1 VLVAPAPPSI
11 VTKLLHCDRTRP
23 QDIVTEQEYL
33 IVRSI
38 STRRRP
44 RASHAKKGLLVRAV
58 AFQSDKRMLLR
69 ICFRRAVTYVSGFD
83 NLSLQRN
90 LSSHTSEVTKAKH
103 NDVTLN
109 AVQSS
114 EVILLK
120 AE

>member
-1 VLVAPAPPSI
+1 MTDEVELLNMIFQHMFLSGKTDVDRCAFHEGSGALPSLSAA
-11 VTKLLHCDRTRP
+11 LL
-23 QDIVTEQEYL
+23 L
-33 IVRSI
+33 WN
-38 STRRRP
+38 
-44 RASHAKKGLLVRAV
+44 A
-58 AFQSDKRMLLR
+58 
-69 ICFRRAVTYVSGFD
+69 
-83 NLSLQRN
+83 LQRN

>member
-1 VLVAPAPPSI
+1 MSIEAQVRFHEGSGALPSSSAA
-11 VTKLLHCDRTRP
+11 LL
-23 QDIVTEQEYL
+23 L
-33 IVRSI
+33 WN
-38 STRRRP
+38 
-44 RASHAKKGLLVRAV
+44 A
-58 AFQSDKRMLLR
+58 
-69 ICFRRAVTYVSGFD
+69 
-83 NLSLQRN
+83 LQRN

>member
-1 VLVAPAPPSI
+1 
-11 VTKLLHCDRTRP
+11 
-23 QDIVTEQEYL
+23 
-33 IVRSI
+33 
-38 STRRRP
+38 
-44 RASHAKKGLLVRAV
+44 
-58 AFQSDKRMLLR
+58 
-69 ICFRRAVTYVSGFD
+69 
-83 NLSLQRN
+83 LQRN